1 MKKTKHFVIATA
13 IFAVIIFIGY
23 AIWIVARPIPLE
35 VQGEVEATQ
44 VKVASK
50 LIGRIDSLL
59 VRKGDEV
66 KPGNLLFTI
75 SSPESSGCPKGEG

>member
-1 MKKTKHFVIATA
+1 MNKTKHFLIAGVTLLL
-13 IFAVIIFIGY
+13 ILFIGY
-23 AIWIVARPIPLE
+23 AIWIVSKPIPLE

-59 VRKGDEV
+59 VSRCRKSY
-66 KPGNLLFTI
+66 L
-75 SSPESSGCPKGEG
+75 